1 MCQVKGG
8 FVLKRLIII
17 EKFDDEEFIAKD
29 EVNDEYLVFKDDE
42 IKVFKSLKEAKDYFQ
57 RG

>member
-42 IKVFKSLKEAKDYFQ
+42 VKVFKSLKEAKDYFK

>member
-1 MCQVKGG
+1 MK
-8 FVLKRLIII
+8 KLIII

-42 IKVFKSLKEAKDYFQ
+42 IKVFKSLKDAKDYFQ
-57 RG
+57 RGWEYGRECY